1 MTIYCPWIIYSM
13 ECNICHI
20 EINHT
25 SKKTQIIEQIKKYHF
40 HDTSIYI
47 IPTDEKSINLAFFVA
62 DVFRR
67 SGHFIN
73 CVYEPNFPQNLAIYI
88 CNYKNTSIEKQ
99 ITRETK
105 LESLKQYNIPNNV
118 RILTLRACG
127 VSCSIM
133 FKYSTYLVESGDWE
147 YISTININAIPV
159 KINAKNI
166 FKTTIQVKLQK
177 TFYTV
182 NSI

>member
-1 MTIYCPWIIYSM
+1 M
-13 ECNICHI
+13 EGSIQHI

-25 SKKTQIIEQIKKYHF
+25 SKKTQLIEQIKHYHLNGS
-40 HDTSIYI
+40 SIYI
-47 IPTDEKSINLAFFVA
+47 LPTDEKSINLAFFVA

-67 SGHFIN
+67 SGNFIN
-73 CVYEPNFPQNLAIYI
+73 CVYESNFPQKMAVYI

-99 ITRETK
+99 ITRETT
-105 LESLKQYNIPNNV
+105 LETLKQHKIPFDV
-118 RILTLRACG
+118 SILTLRACG
-127 VSCSIM
+127 VSCSTM
-133 FKYSTYLVESGDWE
+133 FKYSIYLVESGVWE

-166 FKTTIQVKLQK
+166 FKTTVQVKLQK
-177 TFYTV
+177 VFYGD